1 METTIKVNGI
11 HCGGCEGRA
20 KRAMEALAEVE
31 AAEASHE
38 TGIVVVTLKAELSDD
53 ALRNAVEGAKFTV
66 LSMNGSY

>member
-1 METTIKVNGI
+1 MEKTIKVNGI

-38 TGIVVVTLKAELSDD
+38 TGIVMVTLKSAVSDD
-53 ALRNAVEGAKFTV
+53 VLKSTLEAAKFEV
-66 LSMNGSY
+66 LEIQ

>member
-1 METTIKVNGI
+1 MEKTIKVNGI

-38 TGIVVVTLKAELSDD
+38 TGIVKVTLKSAVSDD
-53 ALRNAVEGAKFTV
+53 VLKSTLEAAKFEV
-66 LSMNGSY
+66 LEIQ

>member
-1 METTIKVNGI
+1 MEKTIKVNGI

-38 TGIVVVTLKAELSDD
+38 TGIVKGTLKSAVSDD
-53 ALRNAVEGAKFTV
+53 VLKSTLEAAKFEV
-66 LSMNGSY
+66 LEIQ